1 VPPRTSAVR
10 PEEIRRHNLG
20 LVLGEIHR
28 NGEVTRADLTV
39 ILGLNRS
46 TIGGLVTD
54 LVNLGMV
61 REYVPAGRA
70 RAGRPSYVVAPR
82 PDGPHVLAVDVGVE
96 RLVCATVGL
105 GGRIHARRQTLIE
118 AGAWSPEA
126 VADQIVK
133 DADSL
138 AAKLPARSPLIGV
151 GVSVPGT
158 VRRSDGLVEHAPN
171 LGWQEIPFAEILA
184 ERLSRHLE
192 VQVGNDANLGALAE
206 HQRGAARGMDNV
218 IYISGSVG
226 IGGGIIADGAEL
238 HGVGGYAGEIG
249 HLMLNPEGPPCHCG
263 STGCIETYIG
273 EHALLRAAGVLRHY
287 GPAAVSAVFADAEAG
302 MPQAISAVQTVATWL
317 GRTLASLV
325 NVFNPQAVIVG
336 GFLADV
342 IRLARPA
349 VENELDRR
357 AMSAAR
363 IGVRILTP
371 ALGTESALVGASEL
385 AFQLLLAAP
394 DMTTAVAA
402 PVAN

>member
-1 VPPRTSAVR
+1 VR

-28 NGEVTRADLTV
+28 HGEVTRADLTN

-61 REYVPAGRA
+61 SEYVPAARD

-82 PDGPHVLAVDVGVE
+82 PDGPCVLAVDVGVE
-96 RLVCATVGL
+96 RIVTAAVGL
-105 GGRIHARRQTLIE
+105 GGRIHARHQTLIE

-126 VADQIVK
+126 VADQIAE
-133 DADSL
+133 DAAAL
-138 AAKLPARSPLIGV
+138 AAGLPARSTLIGV

-171 LGWQEIPFAEILA
+171 LGWRTVPFADIVSS
-184 ERLSRHLE
+184 RLGGHLE

-206 HQRGAARGMDNV
+206 HQRGAALAMDNV

-249 HLMLNPEGPPCHCG
+249 HLMLNADGPPCHCG

-273 EHALLRAAGVLRHY
+273 EHALLRAAGVREHY
-287 GPAAVSAVFADAEAG
+287 GPEAVGAVFADAEAG
-302 MPQAISAVQTVATWL
+302 REPAASAVAEVAVWL

-342 IRLARPA
+342 VGLTRDT
-349 VENELDRR
+349 VEAELDRR
-357 AMSAAR
+357 AMAAAR
-363 IGVRILTP
+363 AGVRILTP
-371 ALGTESALVGASEL
+371 GLGSESALVGASEL
-385 AFQLLLAAP
+385 AFQLLLASP
-394 DMTTAVAA
+394 DTLTVASA
-402 PVAN
+402 DSVAN